1 MMRAVPSSVIG
12 RIPAAVPSSV
22 PAVPTVPSPIPSPIP
37 TVIRVVSRIPTPR
50 RAPSPPPRAAPVP
63 CGGAPSPQS
72 EIDVYVGCSPV
83 AVQGGGVFG
92 FYEHLVAEDRH
103 VVIGRI
109 VGGGIASRGVGIF
122 VLDVALPVVAQL
134 TETFQTACVRISA
147 VTARDQAAARF
158 VLLSVVQFGYGP
170 GHFLAAG
177 PFGLFRGALRFL
189 LPDET
194 LLLLGGDRFP
204 VVRYV

>member
-22 PAVPTVPSPIPSPIP
+22 PAVPTVPSPIPSPVP

-109 VGGGIASRGVGIF
+109 VGGGSVPRCWHFRFGRRSACRRSANRDFSDGLRKNLRRNRPRSSCCAIRPLVGRSVRIRPGPLPRGGPVRP
-122 VLDVALPVVAQL
+122 LPRRAALP
-134 TETFQTACVRISA
+134 
-147 VTARDQAAARF
+147 
-158 VLLSVVQFGYGP
+158 
-170 GHFLAAG
+170 AAG
-177 PFGLFRGALRFL
+177 
-189 LPDET
+189 
-194 LLLLGGDRFP
+194 
-204 VVRYV
+204 

>member
-22 PAVPTVPSPIPSPIP
+22 PAVPTVPSPIPSPVP

-122 VLDVALPVVAQL
+122 VLDVALPNRDFSDGLRKNLRRNRPRSSCCAIRPLVGRS
-134 TETFQTACVRISA
+134 VRIRPGPLPRGGP
-147 VTARDQAAARF
+147 VRPLPRRAA
-158 VLLSVVQFGYGP
+158 LP
-170 GHFLAAG
+170 AAG
-177 PFGLFRGALRFL
+177 
-189 LPDET
+189 
-194 LLLLGGDRFP
+194 
-204 VVRYV
+204 